1 MKNKCFKVL
10 CMFALTFFA
19 SVLAMIC
26 SYADVKQRTQLPAD
40 VQAFFANNRWKGWE
54 ITGWV
59 NPNQQKKS
67 SACAFAAVKSG
78 KANTLV
84 AFGWENG
91 KWVYKWHN
99 SSALPQVA
107 EPIVLGTIISD
118 NVCFTTFYVYN
129 KEIEEMF
136 CVWEQ
141 QKNSS
146 WELQELYHFG
156 CYCPQ
161 KGLMFFD
168 THKDGVM
175 QVSNAGW
182 VDGKETNTKVY
193 GTYQRNLRY
202 FNLAAFPLTLDEAR
216 TFLSNPPEIPHG
228 DFQAQ
233 NIKFTSGKKYP
244 VYTGPGTEYLRSA
257 NGKASV
263 STNDWIQ
270 VFGKIGD
277 WIMIQYD
284 ITSSKMRIG
293 YIESNALPKK
303 SDVPSLCFDPKPV
316 YVLRNTIIT
325 DEPLKGETPLGKIV
339 VGQKDC
345 YCLADF
351 GDGWWYI
358 QTILNG
364 KTLWGFVRSADLQYI
379 ETEIK

>member
-1 MKNKCFKVL
+1 MKNKQL
-10 CMFALTFFA
+10 LIRFFA
-19 SVLAMIC
+19 IVAIISIFSAPLNCGKA
-26 SYADVKQRTQLPAD
+26 AEEFDLPPDVRNY
-40 VQAFFANNRWKGWE
+40 FATSQWNDWQ

-59 NPNQQKKS
+59 NPKDQKKS
-67 SACAFAAVKSG
+67 SACAFAAVKNGNS
-78 KANTLV
+78 NTLV

-91 KWVYKWHN
+91 KWVYKWN
-99 SSALPQVA
+99 NPSALPQVA

-118 NVCFTTFYVYN
+118 SVCFTTFYVYN

-141 QKNSS
+141 QKNGS
-146 WELQELYHFG
+146 WELQELQHFG
-156 CYCPQ
+156 GYRPK

-168 THKDGVM
+168 THKDGVI
-175 QVSNAGW
+175 QISNAGW

-202 FNLAAFPLTLDEAR
+202 FNLATFPLTLDEAR
-216 TFLSNPPEIPHG
+216 ASLSNPPEIPHG
-228 DFQAQ
+228 DFQAH

-244 VYTGPGTEYLRSA
+244 VYTGPGTEYFRSA

-293 YIESNALPKK
+293 YIEANALPKK
-303 SDVPSLCFDPKPV
+303 SDVPSLYFEPKPV
-316 YVLRNTIIT
+316 YVSRNTIIT
-325 DEPLKGETPLGKIV
+325 DEPLKGETPLGKIIA
-339 VGQKDC
+339 GQQDC
-345 YCLADF
+345 YFLADF

-364 KTLWGFVRSADLQYI
+364 KSILGFVRSADLQYI
-379 ETEIK
+379 ETAIK

>member
-1 MKNKCFKVL
+1 MKKTIIC
-10 CMFALTFFA
+10 FFA
-19 SVLAMIC
+19 IVAIIIIFSISFNYGKAIEEFDLPQ
-26 SYADVKQRTQLPAD
+26 DVCNY
-40 VQAFFANNRWKGWE
+40 FATSQWSDWK

-59 NPNQQKKS
+59 NPKHQKKS
-67 SACAFAAVKSG
+67 SACAFATVKSG

-99 SSALPQVA
+99 PFALPQVA

-118 NVCFTTFYVYN
+118 NVCFTSFYVYD

-141 QKNSS
+141 QKNGS
-146 WELQELYHFG
+146 WELQELQHFG
-156 CYCPQ
+156 CYRPK

-168 THKDGVM
+168 THKDGVI
-175 QVSNAGW
+175 QISNAGW

-216 TFLSNPPEIPHG
+216 TSLSNPPEIPHG

-244 VYTGPGTEYLRSA
+244 VYTGPGTKYFRGA

-293 YIESNALPKK
+293 YIEANALPKK
-303 SDVPSLCFDPKPV
+303 FDVPSLYFEPKPV
-316 YVLRNTIIT
+316 YVSRNTIIT
-325 DEPLKGETPLGKIV
+325 DEPLKGETPLGKIIAD
-339 VGQKDC
+339 QQDC
-345 YCLADF
+345 YFLADF

-364 KTLWGFVRSADLQYI
+364 KSIWGFVRSADLQFV
-379 ETEIK
+379 ETTLK